1 MYSFLNIFMVTSL
14 LLSHFSLLAQSE
26 KPTEKKQDS
35 LNTNIEVIEKFA
47 EKLNKE
53 YPNFKEEKLFKRRHK
68 YADILP
74 LIEKHGKN
82 PLFQERIIGQSF
94 QSRDIFQIKAG
105 KGKINIL
112 LWSQMHG
119 NEPTA
124 TQALFDIFNFLASD
138 KGFSKEKKLILN
150 KLSLFFIPMLNPD
163 GTEVYK
169 RRNAQ
174 EIDLNRDALRL
185 SAPEAKILKKVRDE
199 TNAAYGFN
207 LHDQNIYY
215 TAGVSPN
222 VATITFLAPA
232 FNLQKDLNDNRR
244 NAMRQIAVMN
254 KVLQKYIP
262 GQVGRYNDDFMPT
275 SLGDNIQKW
284 GTGAILIESGGY
296 KNDPEKQ
303 YIRKLNFIAILSALY
318 NIAKETQSIDYKAY
332 FTIPENS
339 SYHFF
344 DLLIRNAEVQNNEQ
358 NYLIDIGIR
367 RSEKDNE
374 SHSDFSYYS
383 TIADIGDMS
392 YKYGYDEVDAKGL
405 TIQNG
410 KTYEKKIKSKK
421 QLNKLDVDQ
430 LLNTGYIY
438 LNVSPKLLKK
448 GINKKPFI
456 ITSDPDK
463 LIKGIKLG
471 KQANFLLL
479 KGNELKYVIINGFV
493 VKKL

>member
-1 MYSFLNIFMVTSL
+1 MCYFLNTLFIIGL
-14 LLSHFSLLAQSE
+14 LFGHVAISAQSE
-26 KPTEKKQDS
+26 NPLTTKKSTDS
-35 LNTNIEVIEKFA
+35 INSSFKDIEKFA
-47 EKLNKE
+47 EKLNEK
-53 YPNFKEEKLFKRRHK
+53 YADFKEKKLFKRRHK

-82 PLFQERIIGQSF
+82 SLFQQSVVGKSF
-94 QSRDIFQIKAG
+94 QGRDIFLLKAG
-105 KGKINIL
+105 TGKKNIL

-124 TQALFDIFNFLASD
+124 TQALFDIFNFLSSYS
-138 KGFSKEKKLILN
+138 GFTKERTLILD
-150 KLSLFFIPMLNPD
+150 KLSLHFVPMLNPD
-163 GTEVYK
+163 GTEVFQ

-185 SAPEAKILKKVRDE
+185 SAPEAKILKKVRDA
-199 TNAAYGFN
+199 TDAAYGFN
-207 LHDQNIYY
+207 LHDQNIYF
-215 TAGVSPN
+215 TAGLTANPAS
-222 VATITFLAPA
+222 ITFLAPA
-232 FNLQKDLNDNRR
+232 FNVPKDINDNRR
-244 NAMRQIAVMN
+244 NAMRQIVVMN
-254 KVLQKYIP
+254 KVLQNHIP

-303 YIRKLNFIAILSALY
+303 FIRKLNFIAILSALY
-318 NIAKETQSIDYKAY
+318 SIASEKDSIDYKAY

-339 SYHFF
+339 SYKLF
-344 DLLIRNAEVQNNEQ
+344 DLLIRNANVKNNEH

-392 YKYGYDEVDAKGL
+392 FKYGYDEIDAKGL
-405 TIQNG
+405 RIQNG
-410 KTYEKKIKSKK
+410 KIYEKKLKSKK

-430 LLNTGYIY
+430 LISTGYIY
-438 LNVSPKLLKK
+438 LIV
-448 GINKKPFI
+448 
-456 ITSDPDK
+456 
-463 LIKGIKLG
+463 
-471 KQANFLLL
+471 Q
-479 KGNELKYVIINGFV
+479 
-493 VKKL
+493 VKKTLLFR

>member
-1 MYSFLNIFMVTSL
+1 MYSFLNIFMVTGL

-35 LNTNIEVIEKFA
+35 LNTNIEVIEQFA
-47 EKLNKE
+47 EKLNNN
-53 YPNFKEEKLFKRRHK
+53 YSNFKEEKLFKRRHK

-82 PLFQERIIGQSF
+82 PIFQERVIGQSF
-94 QSRDIFQIKAG
+94 QGRDIFQIKVG
-105 KGKINIL
+105 KGKTNIL

-138 KGFSKEKKLILN
+138 KGFSKEKELILN
-150 KLSLFFIPMLNPD
+150 KLSLYFIPMLNPD

-174 EIDLNRDALRL
+174 DIDLNRDALRL

-207 LHDQNIYY
+207 LHDQNIYFS
-215 TAGVSPN
+215 AGVSPN

-318 NIAKETQSIDYKAY
+318 SIASEKDNIDYKAY

-344 DLLIRNAEVQNNEQ
+344 LFLWYLESDNAE
-358 NYLIDIGIR
+358 
-367 RSEKDNE
+367 
-374 SHSDFSYYS
+374 
-383 TIADIGDMS
+383 
-392 YKYGYDEVDAKGL
+392 
-405 TIQNG
+405 
-410 KTYEKKIKSKK
+410 K
-421 QLNKLDVDQ
+421 QL
-430 LLNTGYIY
+430 GYFWHGR
-438 LNVSPKLLKK
+438 L
-448 GINKKPFI
+448 
-456 ITSDPDK
+456 
-463 LIKGIKLG
+463 
-471 KQANFLLL
+471 
-479 KGNELKYVIINGFV
+479 
-493 VKKL
+493 